1 MATPSNNNK
10 INIAVL
16 IWPIIYIAALIALPI
31 IRNEFSGSIPH
42 YILYP
47 LQNMPLSVL
56 WFGALGG
63 VMVSLYS
70 IFVNRDWRNPFN
82 LWHAFSGII
91 GAIYGLISFLIIV
104 VLINSTTISNNFNKS
119 SLAYDL
125 IAFLLGFSQHAFQDL
140 IKKITGLVF
149 GAGRTEGP
157 DL

>member
-56 WFGALGG
+56 WFDALGEFQNT
-63 VMVSLYS
+63 VT
-70 IFVNRDWRNPFN
+70 N
-82 LWHAFSGII
+82 GII
-91 GAIYGLISFLIIV
+91 SALNRSITASDSNSASGSESLSGLIQTDAAINPGNSGGPLID
-104 VLINSTTISNNFNKS
+104 INSGLVIGIDTATSAQGQN
-119 SLAYDL
+119 
-125 IAFLLGFSQHAFQDL
+125 LGFAIPINTAKTFVQPYVGNL
-140 IKKITGLVF
+140 
-149 GAGRTEGP
+149 
-157 DL
+157 